1 MYFYG
6 SYVASFL
13 LGLWVMSLF
22 SWKESK
28 NQHPAITFQII
39 TSSRS
44 PAILKLNSKLDH
56 GDEEEEYGWSF
67 SVHRANSL
75 VDEMYMCRKLYY
87 RKNIHTSEANH
98 ADDDNSVP
106 A

>member
-28 NQHPAITFQII
+28 NQHPAITLQII
-39 TSSRS
+39 PSSRS
-44 PAILKLNSKLDH
+44 PAILKLNSKLDQ
-56 GDEEEEYGWSF
+56 GDEEEEYGVSYT
-67 SVHRANSL
+67 VHRADSL
-75 VDEMYMCRKLYY
+75 MDEMYMCRRRYH
-87 RKNIHTSEANH
+87 R
-98 ADDDNSVP
+98 
-106 A
+106 